1 MASLEIFD
9 CDQGTDAWRGCRLG
23 IPTASE
29 FSTVMASGRGGGES
43 LTRKTYMMKLAGEIL
58 TGEPMESYSNGHMER
73 GKEWEAEARERYAFD
88 REVEPQLVGFIR
100 NGQMG
105 ASPDSLVGDRGLL
118 EIKTKAAHLQVELL
132 TKGPDYFP
140 PEFKAQTQGQLM
152 VAEREWVDL
161 IVYCRKL
168 PPFLTRA
175 VRDEP
180 YIANMRG
187 EIDRFND
194 ELSALVERVRHY
206 GAQGA
211 LAV

>member
-1 MASLEIFD
+1 MSLQIIT
-9 CDQGTDAWRGCRLG
+9 CDQGTPEWFAARLG

-29 FSTVMASGRGGGES
+29 FSTVMAQGKGGSPS
-43 LTRKTYMMKLAGEIL
+43 LTRKTYMMKLAGERL
-58 TGEPMESYSNGHMER
+58 TGEPMDSYSNGHMER
-73 GKEWEAEARERYAFD
+73 GKEWEAEARERYAFE
-88 REVEPQLVGFIR
+88 REAEPEIVGFIR
-100 NGQMG
+100 NGEMG
-105 ASPDSLVGDRGLL
+105 ASPDSLVGGSGLL

-161 IVYCRKL
+161 GVYCRKL
-168 PPFLTRA
+168 PLFLVRA

-194 ELSALVERVRHY
+194 ELAELVENVRRY
-206 GAQGA
+206 GAREA
-211 LAV
+211 LAA

>member
-1 MASLEIFD
+1 MSLQIIT
-9 CDQGTDAWRGCRLG
+9 CDQGTPEWFAARLG

-29 FSTVMASGRGGGES
+29 FSTVMAQGKGGSPS
-43 LTRKTYMMKLAGEIL
+43 LTRKTYMMKLAGERL
-58 TGEPMESYSNGHMER
+58 TGEPMDSYSNGHMER
-73 GKEWEAEARERYAFD
+73 GKEWEAEARERYAFE
-88 REVEPQLVGFIR
+88 REAEPEIVGFIR
-100 NGQMG
+100 NGEMG
-105 ASPDSLVGDRGLL
+105 ASPDSLVGGSGLL

-140 PEFKAQTQGQLM
+140 PEFKPQTLGQLM

-161 IVYCRKL
+161 GVYCRKL
-168 PPFLTRA
+168 PLFLVRA

-194 ELSALVERVRHY
+194 ELAELVENVRRY
-206 GAQGA
+206 GAREA
-211 LAV
+211 LAA

>member
-1 MASLEIFD
+1 MTLQIIT
-9 CDQGTDAWRGCRLG
+9 CDQGTPEWYAARLG

-29 FSTVMASGRGGGES
+29 FSTVMAQGKGGSPS
-43 LTRKTYMMKLAGEIL
+43 LTRKTYMMKLAGERL
-58 TGEPMESYSNGHMER
+58 TGEPMDSYSNGHMER
-73 GKEWEAEARERYAFD
+73 GKEWEAEARERYAFE
-88 REVEPQLVGFIR
+88 REAEPETVGFIR
-100 NGQMG
+100 NGEMG
-105 ASPDSLVGDRGLL
+105 ASPDSLVGASGLL

-132 TKGPDYFP
+132 TKGPEYFP

-161 IVYCRKL
+161 GVYCRKL
-168 PPFLTRA
+168 PLFLVRA

-194 ELSALVERVRHY
+194 ELAELVEKVRRY
-206 GAQGA
+206 GAQEA
-211 LAV
+211 LAA